1 MDNVAPSRLS
11 NSLILNN
18 ADFEFKLLRQFGLIT
33 YGGATFG
40 ECYKAARNMVDW
52 NLADWVRE
60 WASLAE
66 EVESSAISSQERGH
80 DISACEA
87 WLRASNYYHAAEYY
101 ALIASG
107 DHVTYGLKC
116 KECFEQAMPLLP
128 YHCETVN
135 LKALDSTYPCYFF
148 KPDSSDA
155 PRRTVILVPGIE
167 SCGEEQYFYHAVSA
181 LQRGYAVFIFQG
193 PGQTG
198 MFRLDPSCYLR
209 HDFEVPLLVGV
220 DYLEKR
226 KDVDMSTIAVI
237 GSGLGSYFV
246 SRLAVFDPRIKA
258 LVVNPPFVDMHKIF
272 IGLLGPRATYV
283 DFSLDD
289 LNELPD
295 TILRVPLKLFILNMC
310 RRFGV
315 SRLQQF
321 IKATEQY
328 SIGDRL
334 YRIHC
339 PTLCIHGDTAY
350 PELEMQSRSYYEGIS
365 SEVKSLLTVQS
376 IHEADAHD
384 HVSNLATLNQ
394 IIFDWLDELDL

>member
-1 MDNVAPSRLS
+1 MILS
-11 NSLILNN
+11 NP
-18 ADFEFKLLRQFGLIT
+18 DFEFKLLRQLGLIT

-40 ECYKAARNMVDW
+40 ECYKAARNMLNWDLPEWVLQW
-52 NLADWVRE
+52 AALA
-60 WASLAE
+60 A
-66 EVESSAISSQERGH
+66 EVEDSAEHSQSRGH
-80 DISACEA
+80 LISASEA

-101 ALIASG
+101 ALIANA
-107 DHVTYGLKC
+107 DHVSFGMKC
-116 KECFEQAMPLLP
+116 RECFEKAMPLLP
-128 YHCETVN
+128 FHGETVD
-135 LKALDSTYPCYFF
+135 LKALGNTYPCYFF
-148 KPDSSDA
+148 KPDASNT
-155 PRRTVILVPGIE
+155 PRKTIMLVPGIE

-198 MFRLDPSCYLR
+198 MIRISPKSYLR

-226 KDVDMSTIAVI
+226 ADVDMSSLAVI

-283 DFSLDD
+283 DFALDD
-289 LNELPD
+289 LNDLPE

-315 SRLQQF
+315 NRLQEF
-321 IKATEQY
+321 IRATEQY
-328 SIGDRL
+328 SISDRL
-334 YRIHC
+334 YRIQC
-339 PTLCIHGDTAY
+339 PTLCIRGDTAY
-350 PELEMQSRSYYEGIS
+350 PELEVQSQMYFEGIS
-365 SEVKSLLTVQS
+365 SEIKSLKSVQS

-384 HVSNLATLNQ
+384 HVSNLSTLNQ
-394 IIFDWLDELDL
+394 IIFDWLDELG